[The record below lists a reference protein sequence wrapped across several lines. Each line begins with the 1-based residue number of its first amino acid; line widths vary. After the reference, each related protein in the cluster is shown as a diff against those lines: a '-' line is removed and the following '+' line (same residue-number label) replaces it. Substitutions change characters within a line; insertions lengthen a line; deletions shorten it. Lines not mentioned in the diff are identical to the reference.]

1 MPDWT
6 TRIDPELSRPFGV
19 EEVHTVWFT
28 PPGWPGKG
36 AVVGLGIPECEL
48 QVVWLDAD
56 EQPVAMVNRPQQNR
70 RLKGWIRTACD
81 IAKEWKAVLTL
92 TCDTPE
98 QAELAAKRAARL
110 LPGYRRVA
118 LERMAK
124 TVSRTDEG
132 LH

>member
-19 EEVHTVWFT
+19 EELHSVWFI

-36 AVVGLGIPECEL
+36 TTVGLGIPECEL
-48 QVVWLDAD
+48 QVIWLDGKG
-56 EQPVAMVNRPQQNR
+56 EPVAMINRPRQNR
-70 RLKGWIRTACD
+70 SLKGWLRTACG
-81 IAKEWKAVLTL
+81 IAKKQQAVLSL
-92 TCDTPE
+92 SCDTAE
-98 QAELAAKRAARL
+98 QAEHAAKLAARL

-124 TVSRTDEG
+124 ATSRTDEG